1 LQSIDRDGARVDWF
15 HAEGATMNPVRKA
28 LWFIESHYASEIT
41 LDEIADV
48 AGVTRFHLCRVFRLV
63 TGHSPLEYV
72 RERRLTDAA
81 RQLAS
86 GASNILEVALD
97 ACYASHEAFTR
108 AFRDRFGCT
117 PETLRAH
124 GNLGELQLQEPLRM
138 KTIESTQI
146 EATRM
151 QTSRPIRIAGLKEHY
166 AADKSAAIPSQW
178 QRFIPYIGHVPGQ
191 TGNETYGLME
201 FYENGEMDYT
211 AGVEVGSAS
220 RISAPLALI
229 DVPEQF
235 YAVFTHRGHVSDIR
249 LTCDA
254 IWNDWF
260 PRSGARPANGPQFE
274 KYDSRFDPSTG
285 HGEMEIWIPVQR

>member
-1 LQSIDRDGARVDWF
+1 
-15 HAEGATMNPVRKA
+15 MNPIRKA

-72 RERRLTDAA
+72 RERRLSDAA

-108 AFRDRFGCT
+108 AFRERFGCT
-117 PETLRAH
+117 PEALRAH
-124 GNLGELQLQEPLRM
+124 GNLNALELKEPLLM
-138 KTIESTQI
+138 KTTETTKI

-151 QTSRPIRIAGLKEHY
+151 QKGEALRVAGLRAHY
-166 AADKSAAIPSQW
+166 TADKSAAIPSQW
-178 QRFIPYIGHVPGQ
+178 QRFAPHIGHVPGQ
-191 TGNETYGLME
+191 VGSEAYGLMQ
-201 FYENGEMDYT
+201 FYESGEMDYT
-211 AGVEVGSAS
+211 AGVAVSKTAKVSE
-220 RISAPLALI
+220 PLTTI

-235 YAVFTHRGHVSDIR
+235 YVVFTHCGHVSDIR
-249 LTCDA
+249 FTCDA

-260 PRSGARPANGPQFE
+260 PQSERKPTNGLQFE
-274 KYDSRFDPSTG
+274 KYDTRFNPVTG
-285 HGEMEIWIPVQR
+285 EGEVEIWIPIQP